1 VARIVRCLATGN
13 VVDVPDGH
21 WALSSPEFVEVTTV
35 VSSPPEPALE
45 SAPEPEPKKGK
56 KK

>member
-1 VARIVRCLATGN
+1 MPRTVRCLATGN

-21 WALSSPEFVEVTTV
+21 WALSSPEFVEVTTA
-35 VSSPPEPALE
+35 VSSPPEPTFE
-45 SAPEPEPKKGK
+45 STPEPKPKGK